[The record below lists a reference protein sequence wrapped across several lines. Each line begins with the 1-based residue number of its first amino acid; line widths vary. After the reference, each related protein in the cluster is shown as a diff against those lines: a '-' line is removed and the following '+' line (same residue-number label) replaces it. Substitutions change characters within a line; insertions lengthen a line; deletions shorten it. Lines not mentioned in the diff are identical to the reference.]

1 MNRLISEACK
11 QQQIAFIGVQSIPQQ
26 RWEMLVFFDSTLLA
40 NLKITDCNDHPG
52 NSAMGTISC
61 DINMFNQ
68 DKLIVM
74 TQKSVL
80 LIAHNPTREEANEE
94 T

>member
-1 MNRLISEACK
+1 
-11 QQQIAFIGVQSIPQQ
+11 
-26 RWEMLVFFDSTLLA
+26 
-40 NLKITDCNDHPG
+40 
-52 NSAMGTISC
+52 MGTISC